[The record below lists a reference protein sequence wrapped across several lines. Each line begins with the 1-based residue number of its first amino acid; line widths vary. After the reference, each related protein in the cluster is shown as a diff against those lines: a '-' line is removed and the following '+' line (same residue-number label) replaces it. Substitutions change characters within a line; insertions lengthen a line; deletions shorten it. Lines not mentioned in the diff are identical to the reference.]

1 MLERRKNE
9 REGRIKTIVY
19 CRENI
24 RQVISSRMEE
34 EKEEKGHIHVLD
46 DGTVIRHEHHE
57 HHEHHTHGH
66 QHSHTQTK
74 AVLNRMA
81 RLIGHLESIKH
92 MIEDGR
98 DCSEVLVQLSA
109 VDSAIKGVSR
119 IILKD
124 HLEHCIVDAVRDND
138 QQALEQLNRAIDRF
152 IK

>member
-1 MLERRKNE
+1 MLA
-9 REGRIKTIVY
+9 
-19 CRENI
+19 
-24 RQVISSRMEE
+24 
-34 EKEEKGHIHVLD
+34 
-46 DGTVIRHEHHE
+46 DGTVF
-57 HHEHHTHGH
+57 HHTHGAHGH

-119 IILKD
+119 IILTD

-138 QQALEQLNRAIDRF
+138 QEALHQLNWLTASSSSARGFVSQSLLHFCESQSILVLYPIGTMSVYHFYNMSGARALHR
-152 IK
+152 

>member
-24 RQVISSRMEE
+24 RQVISRRMEE
-34 EKEEKGHIHVLD
+34 KEHTHVLA
-46 DGTVIRHEHHE
+46 DGTVIHHD
-57 HHEHHTHGH
+57 HHAHGTHGH

-81 RLIGHLESIKH
+81 RLIVHLESIKH

-138 QQALEQLNRAIDRF
+138 QEVLDQLNRAIDRF